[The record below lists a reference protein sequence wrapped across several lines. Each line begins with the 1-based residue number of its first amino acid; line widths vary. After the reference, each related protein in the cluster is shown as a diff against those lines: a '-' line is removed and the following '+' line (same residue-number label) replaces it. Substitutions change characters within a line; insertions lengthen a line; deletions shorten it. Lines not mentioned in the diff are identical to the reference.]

1 MLNTSSL
8 HNSLALAF
16 ASALLLVSC
25 AEPSSTEATNDS
37 ENTGITVSAT
47 PAPEPLQMP
56 ELPDSLDRG
65 YEEEVHFDNVR
76 QLTYGGDNA
85 EAYWSFDGR
94 SLVFQATNPGWGTE
108 CDQIYVMDLADGT
121 PSSTPPA
128 PVSTGLGRTTC
139 AYFMPGDTTVLYAST
154 HAADTACPETPR
166 RGPNNE
172 YVWPIYAGY
181 DIYTAPIGGGEP
193 TLLIG
198 GEGYDAEATVSPQGD
213 KIVFTST
220 RDGDLDLYTCDID
233 GSNIKRITKKL
244 GYDGGAFFSPDGQ
257 YLVWRASRPEIGE
270 PVDQY
275 VQLLQKGLVQPTEM
289 ELYMSRVDG
298 TEIRQ
303 ITNLGGANWA
313 PYFHP
318 DGKHILFSSNHKTKA
333 FPFNIFMTDVNG
345 MEPVQLSFDNAFDSF
360 PMFSPDG
367 KRLAFSSNRYNGRT
381 RSTNVFLAD
390 WVE

>member
-1 MLNTSSL
+1 MFLGTTIAFQSCGNAEADGT
-8 HNSLALAF
+8 HNSD
-16 ASALLLVSC
+16 SA
-25 AEPSSTEATNDS
+25 APTEAIA
-37 ENTGITVSAT
+37 EQT
-47 PAPEPLQMP
+47 PLSLPD
-56 ELPDSLDRG
+56 LPDSLDRG
-65 YEEEVHFDNVR
+65 YEDEVHFANVR

-121 PSSTPPA
+121 PSATPPA

-139 AYFMPGDTTVLYAST
+139 AYFMPGNQEILYAST
-154 HAADTACPETPR
+154 HAADTACPEVPR
-166 RGPNNE
+166 RGPNGE

-181 DIYTAPIGGGEP
+181 DIYTAPVDGGEP

-198 GEGYDAEATVSPQGD
+198 GPGYDAEATVSPKGD

-233 GSNIKRITKKL
+233 GSNIQRITQKI
-244 GYDGGAFFSPDGQ
+244 GYDGGAFFSPDGE
-257 YLVWRASRPEIGE
+257 YLVWRASRPAVGKPAEE
-270 PVDQY
+270 Y
-275 VQLLQKGLVQPTEM
+275 MALLAKGLVQPTEM
-289 ELYMSRVDG
+289 ELFIARADG
-298 TEIRQ
+298 SGMRQ
-303 ITNLGGANWA
+303 ITDLGGANWA

-345 MEPVQLSFDNAFDSF
+345 MEPVQISFDDAFDSF

-367 KRLAFSSNRYNGRT
+367 KRLAFSSNRNNGRT
-381 RSTNVFLAD
+381 RSTNVFVAD

>member
-1 MLNTSSL
+1 MRFISSL
-8 HNSLALAF
+8 PVALATF
-16 ASALLLVSC
+16 LACALFLITSC
-25 AEPSSTEATNDS
+25 GQGGPSPAADAAAEAPAEAPAPAEPLSLPD
-37 ENTGITVSAT
+37 
-47 PAPEPLQMP
+47 
-56 ELPDSLDRG
+56 LPDSLDRA
-65 YEEEVHFDNVR
+65 YEQEVHFDNVR

-94 SLVFQATNPGWGTE
+94 SLVFQATNPGWGVE
-108 CDQIYVMDLADGT
+108 CDQIYVMDLSDGT
-121 PSSTPPA
+121 PSETPPA

-139 AYFMPGDTTVLYAST
+139 AYFMPGDQEVLYAST

-181 DIYTAPIGGGEP
+181 DIYTVPVGGGEP

-198 GEGYDAEATVSPQGD
+198 GDGYDAEATISPKGD

-233 GSNIKRITKKL
+233 GSNIQRITSKL
-244 GYDGGAFFSPDGQ
+244 GYDGGAFFSPDGE
-257 YLVWRASRPEIGE
+257 YLVWRASRPALGE
-270 PVDQY
+270 DVDSY
-275 VQLLQKGLVQPTEM
+275 LALLARGLVQPTEM
-289 ELYMSRVDG
+289 ELYVSKVDG
-298 TEIRQ
+298 SEMRQ

-318 DGKHILFSSNHKTKA
+318 DGKHILFSSNHKTGA
-333 FPFNIFMTDVNG
+333 FPFNIFMTDING
-345 MEPVQLSFDNAFDSF
+345 AEPVQISFDEAFDSF

-367 KRLAFSSNRYNGRT
+367 KRIAFSSNRYNGRT
-381 RSTNVFLAD
+381 RSTNVFVAD
-390 WVE
+390 WIE